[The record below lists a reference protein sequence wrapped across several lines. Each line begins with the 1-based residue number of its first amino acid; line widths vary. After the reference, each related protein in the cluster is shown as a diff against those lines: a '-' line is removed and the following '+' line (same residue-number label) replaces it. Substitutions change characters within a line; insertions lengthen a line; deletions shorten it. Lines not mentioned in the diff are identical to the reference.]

1 MSGEKEITDL
11 EDQLSN
17 LNDRELAQCMI
28 NITKLLKTGEQALK
42 YAKKIWK
49 ERNDSPLARETVTAN
64 GQTVGDISITK
75 GWASKWKVKDQE
87 AYARCLQEEEW
98 LLPNGAPAWEDTIKP
113 RIEACDTKFIDALI
127 EAHHGDVPDCVTL
140 TGGREDSVTVKLNS
154 KFANDDSV
162 TLKEI
167 ANNVAS
173 QIEESDEDEW

>member
-11 EDQLSN
+11 EDQISN
-17 LNDRELAQCMI
+17 FNDRELAQHII
-28 NITKLLKTGEQALK
+28 NVTKMLTVGKSALE

-49 ERNDSPLARETVTAN
+49 KRNDSPLARETVTAN
-64 GQTVGDISITK
+64 GQTVGNISITK
-75 GWASKWKVKDQE
+75 GHAAKWKVKDQE

-140 TGGREDSVTVKLNS
+140 SGGREDSVTVHLDPDFAKNS
-154 KFANDDSV
+154 M

-167 ANNVAS
+167 ADNVTS
-173 QIEESDEDEW
+173 QIEESSEEDEW

>member
-1 MSGEKEITDL
+1 MTKEITKL
-11 EDQLSN
+11 EEQISN
-17 LNDRELAQCMI
+17 LNDRELAQYII
-28 NITKLLKTGEQALK
+28 NVTKMQSVSKQALE

-49 ERNDSPLARETVTAN
+49 KRNDSPLARETVTAN

-75 GWASKWKVKDQE
+75 GWAAKWKVKDQE

-154 KFANDDSV
+154 DFANNSMS
-162 TLKEI
+162 LKEI
-167 ANNVAS
+167 VNNVTS
-173 QIEESDEDEW
+173 QIEEGNEDEW

>member
-1 MSGEKEITDL
+1 MTKEITKL
-11 EDQLSN
+11 EEQISN
-17 LNDRELAQCMI
+17 LNDRELAQYII
-28 NITKLLKTGEQALK
+28 NVTKMQSVAKQALE

-49 ERNDSPLARETVTAN
+49 KRNDSPLARETVTAN

-75 GWASKWKVKDQE
+75 GWAAKWKVKDQE

-113 RIEACDTKFIDALI
+113 RIEACDPKFIDALI

-154 KFANDDSV
+154 DFANNSMS
-162 TLKEI
+162 LKEI
-167 ANNVAS
+167 VNNVTS
-173 QIEESDEDEW
+173 QIEEGNEDEW

>member
-1 MSGEKEITDL
+1 MSGKKEITDL

-17 LNDRELAQCMI
+17 LNDREIAQCMI

-42 YAKKIWK
+42 CAKKIWK
-49 ERNDSPLARETVTAN
+49 KRNDSPLARETVTAN
-64 GQTVGDISITK
+64 GQKVGDISITK
-75 GWASKWKVKDQE
+75 GCASKWKVKDQE

-154 KFANDDSV
+154 DFVNNSMS
-162 TLKEI
+162 LKEI
-167 ANNVAS
+167 ANNVIS
-173 QIEESDEDEW
+173 QIEESSEEDEW